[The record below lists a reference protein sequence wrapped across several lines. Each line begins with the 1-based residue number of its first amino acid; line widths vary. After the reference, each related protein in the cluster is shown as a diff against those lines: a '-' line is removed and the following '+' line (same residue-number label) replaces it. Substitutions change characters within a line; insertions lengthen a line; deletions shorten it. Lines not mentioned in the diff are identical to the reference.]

1 MPWDRND
8 MAARAAQELEDGF
21 YVNLGIG
28 IPTLVSNYVPE
39 DYDITLQSENGMLG
53 MGPFP
58 TEEEI
63 DADLINAGKQTVT
76 ELDRTSYFSSSQS
89 FAMIRGGHI
98 NLSIL
103 GAMEVSETGDLAN
116 WMIPIMIGG
125 PDMALPRMN
134 NWSFWILPFAF
145 SMLLSTL
152 FMLFLIDYKYDLQF
166 DPLSLND
173 STKLETPS
181 QVGYSKKL
189 TIKNENTDGS
199 ENFRLNITQQPSIND
214 ELETFD
220 VNFGS
225 TTNESINIS
234 KISDD
239 IFNVTLP
246 NGEVKTYKAQ
256 SSGIVEI
263 NL

>member
-116 WMIPIMIGG
+116 WMIPGRLVKGMGGAMDLVAGVQRIVIIMDHANKAGESKLLKKCS
-125 PDMALPRMN
+125 LP
-134 NWSFWILPFAF
+134 
-145 SMLLSTL
+145 
-152 FMLFLIDYKYDLQF
+152 
-166 DPLSLND
+166 
-173 STKLETPS
+173 
-181 QVGYSKKL
+181 L
-189 TIKNENTDGS
+189 TGQGVVDRI
-199 ENFRLNITQQPSIND
+199 ITN
-214 ELETFD
+214 LGVFD
-220 VNFGS
+220 VVEGGLKVIELAPEV
-225 TTNESINIS
+225 TMEEVRS
-234 KISDD
+234 K
-239 IFNVTLP
+239 T
-246 NGEVKTYKAQ
+246 EAT
-256 SSGIVEI
+256 IVGP
-263 NL
+263 

>member
-116 WMIPIMIGG
+116 WMIPGRLVKGMGGAMDLVAGVQRIVIIMDHANKAGESKLLKKCS
-125 PDMALPRMN
+125 LP
-134 NWSFWILPFAF
+134 
-145 SMLLSTL
+145 
-152 FMLFLIDYKYDLQF
+152 
-166 DPLSLND
+166 
-173 STKLETPS
+173 
-181 QVGYSKKL
+181 L
-189 TIKNENTDGS
+189 TGQGVVDRI
-199 ENFRLNITQQPSIND
+199 ITN
-214 ELETFD
+214 LGVFD
-220 VNFGS
+220 VVEGGLKVIELAPEVTMEEVRNKTEATILGS
-225 TTNESINIS
+225 
-234 KISDD
+234 
-239 IFNVTLP
+239 
-246 NGEVKTYKAQ
+246 
-256 SSGIVEI
+256 
-263 NL
+263 

>member
-8 MAARAAQELEDGF
+8 MAARAAKELEDGF

-116 WMIPIMIGG
+116 WMIPGRLVKGMGGAMDLVAGVQRIVIIMDHANKAGESKLLKRCS
-125 PDMALPRMN
+125 LP
-134 NWSFWILPFAF
+134 
-145 SMLLSTL
+145 
-152 FMLFLIDYKYDLQF
+152 
-166 DPLSLND
+166 
-173 STKLETPS
+173 
-181 QVGYSKKL
+181 L
-189 TIKNENTDGS
+189 TGQGVVDRI
-199 ENFRLNITQQPSIND
+199 ITN
-214 ELETFD
+214 LGVFD
-220 VNFGS
+220 VVEGGLKVVELAPEV
-225 TTNESINIS
+225 TMEEVRS
-234 KISDD
+234 K
-239 IFNVTLP
+239 T
-246 NGEVKTYKAQ
+246 EAT
-256 SSGIVEI
+256 IVG
-263 NL
+263 L